1 MLYER
6 YPENTE
12 IFVHFI
18 FTTGHVCPESIK
30 QYEKTALDLKIP
42 DSKLVKLA
50 YRAFSENGYI
60 ETAAELLYNAA
71 KASDDYGL
79 RTFYHNETL
88 DGMISNITRK
98 EYAVAEDGNYV
109 LCDKD

>member
-1 MLYER
+1 M
-6 YPENTE
+6 
-12 IFVHFI
+12 
-18 FTTGHVCPESIK
+18 
-30 QYEKTALDLKIP
+30 
-42 DSKLVKLA
+42 A

-98 EYAVAEDGNYV
+98 EYDVAEDGNYV
-109 LCDKD
+109 LCDKDGQRLFYLASDNGSSISKAMLGAKKGDEIDT